1 MRYGRTLIGPRFTV
15 ILATAVLALISPAA
29 AQEKPKE
36 TQAPN
41 HWHAKYLYGSEK
53 LKGTPGVELTM
64 TPETLELVGKHN
76 KTVLSIP
83 LDQITQVDS
92 HNERPANAAL
102 AGLKTAGQAQLA
114 LTEMAPADAGSSA
127 LLFGFFGFVPTVGI
141 AAIVHTHDKYTVA
154 LAWGPDA
161 ENHHEA
167 KIQLG
172 PAEYASFIAQ
182 MQQSTGKP
190 WINLR
195 AEEEKLRHRPEEKLS
210 ARLDHPAFVGNTGL
224 AKGNYQIVCLERE
237 GGQADLVFVAGNSV
251 NPHRIRAI
259 APAEIVGAADES
271 AANPITYSDKDAA
284 ARITEVSIAGK
295 RVRVKEAPKS

>member
-1 MRYGRTLIGPRFTV
+1 MRYGRTLSGPRFTV
-15 ILATAVLALISPAA
+15 ILATAVLALIPPAA

-36 TQAPN
+36 TQASN
-41 HWHAKYLYGSEK
+41 HWHAKYLYSSEG
-53 LKGTPGVELTM
+53 LKGTPGMELTM
-64 TPETLELVGKHN
+64 TPEKLEFAAKH
-76 KTVLSIP
+76 KTILSIP
-83 LDQITQVDS
+83 LDQVTQVDS
-92 HNERPANAAL
+92 RNERPANAAL
-102 AGLKTAGQAQLA
+102 AGLKTAGQAQLGFTQA
-114 LTEMAPADAGSSA
+114 AVADGGGSA
-127 LLFGFFGFVPTVGI
+127 ILFGMFGFVPTAGI

-154 LAWGPDA
+154 LAWGPDT

-172 PAEYASFIAQ
+172 PAEYASFITQ
-182 MQQSTGKP
+182 MQQTTGKP

>member
-1 MRYGRTLIGPRFTV
+1 MSYERTLIGPTFTV
-15 ILATAVLALISPAA
+15 ILATAVLALTPPVA

-41 HWHAKYLYGSEK
+41 HWHAKYLYSPES
-53 LKGTPGVELTM
+53 LAATQGVELTM
-64 TPETLELVGKHN
+64 TPETMEITGKHN
-76 KTVLSIP
+76 NSVLSIP

-114 LTEMAPADAGSSA
+114 LTEMAPADGGGSA
-127 LLFGFFGFVPTVGI
+127 IVFGVFGFVPTVGI

-154 LAWGPDA
+154 LAWGTDA

-167 KIQLG
+167 KIQLS

-182 MQQSTGKP
+182 MQQTTGKP

-195 AEEEKLRHRPEEKLS
+195 AEEEKLRHSPEEKLS

-237 GGQADLVFVAGNSV
+237 GGQANLVFVAGNSV
-251 NPHRIRAI
+251 NPHKIRAI
-259 APAEIVGAADES
+259 APAEIVGAAVES
-271 AANPITYSDKDAA
+271 AATPITYGDKNAA
-284 ARITEVSIAGK
+284 ERITEVRIAGK
-295 RVRVKEAPKS
+295 QVRIKEEY